1 MKVKSKI
8 NVAQIGAGSFGV
20 KRAESVQKCESAK
33 LIAIADA
40 DKATSKKAGEIL
52 GVRALSV
59 DEVLKN
65 PEINL
70 VCIAT
75 PNLHAELACASLAG
89 KHVLCE
95 KPVA

>member
-40 DKATSKKAGEIL
+40 DKATSKRPRNSG
-52 GVRALSV
+52 RTSTF
-59 DEVLKN
+59 
-65 PEINL
+65 
-70 VCIAT
+70 CR
-75 PNLHAELACASLAG
+75 
-89 KHVLCE
+89 
-95 KPVA
+95 